1 LLDKDTN
8 LTYSSVAKSKCE
20 NSIYW

>member
-20 NSIYW
+20 KSIYW